1 MLIAIVWITLAVV
14 LGLAAKG
21 SGRSFWIWFI
31 LGMII
36 DPILAWIVY
45 VIVVKSQ

>member
-1 MLIAIVWITLAVV
+1 MLIVILWITLAVV

-21 SGRSFWIWFI
+21 NGRSFWAWFI

-45 VIVVKSQ
+45 AIVVKSK